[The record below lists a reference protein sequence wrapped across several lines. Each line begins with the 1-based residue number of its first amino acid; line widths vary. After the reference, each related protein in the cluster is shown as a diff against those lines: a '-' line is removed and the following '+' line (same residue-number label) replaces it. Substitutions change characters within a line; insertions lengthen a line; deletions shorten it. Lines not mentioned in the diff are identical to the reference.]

1 MLLLP
6 SVASAS
12 SFSPTTSYPEDVLH
26 ERARLG
32 TPTHAKQR
40 QTHDEGEQCPKE
52 KDRSLKTAPRTVE
65 IRRHRERVFD
75 SCSPAYSFLR
85 RFILCLFFLLY
96 FNATFFLVVEHKG
109 DRERKGENERAK
121 SNKSCKKGTRVS
133 LSACALA
140 RQKCLRGVYAIKWK
154 REPLSRKLEDRRSRV
169 SSSVGDSG

>member
-1 MLLLP
+1 MLLP

-52 KDRSLKTAPRTVE
+52 KDRSLKTAPCTVE

-85 RFILCLFFLLY
+85 RFILCLFF
-96 FNATFFLVVEHKG
+96 FFTLTRPSSWWRSIKETERG
-109 DRERKGENERAK
+109 RERTKERRATRVAKKRLEYLLVLALSRAK
-121 SNKSCKKGTRVS
+121 S
-133 LSACALA
+133 A
-140 RQKCLRGVYAIKWK
+140 
-154 REPLSRKLEDRRSRV
+154 
-169 SSSVGDSG
+169 SGGCTQ